1 MTAIG
6 LDTYSASTRPTHRA
20 LIIGASEIARRIA
33 VELSL
38 NNGHGLSPVGF
49 VTSGEIDGG
58 KPDIL
63 PVLGRLGDLI
73 KIARSFDID
82 HVVVTPPSSS
92 SANLREIIPLC
103 QQARLAL
110 RVAAV
115 NGLHGNREFRC
126 EIRPVQIED
135 LLRNGPVEA
144 NHEGLRQRIE
154 GRRVLVTGA
163 GGSIGSE
170 LCRQIAQYGPEQL
183 ALLGHGEHSIFTLAS
198 ELNRS
203 FPRQPIARIIADV
216 RDHLRLEKTFSNF
229 RPEVVLHAA
238 AHKHVPLMEENVE
251 EAITN
256 NILGTRNL
264 VSAALANDVNTF
276 TLISTD
282 KAVNPTSVMGA
293 TKRVAEMIVSDAARN
308 SGRCFVSVRFGN
320 VIGSRGSVLSIFR
333 DQMRH
338 GGPLTVT
345 HPEMLRYFMTIDEAV
360 HLALQAI
367 VLGKGG
373 EILVLDMGAPRRI
386 LDIARELIELHRC
399 EVDREVAIEFTGAR
413 PSEKL
418 SEELLLQ
425 SDDYLPSANSKI
437 YVLRSSINGQ
447 SHAEHNVADQPLTLK
462 EQVNELIEAARVGD
476 QARIFHYLRLIVA
489 EYNTASALSAV
500 HTG

>member
-1 MTAIG
+1 MMARG
-6 LDTYSASTRPTHRA
+6 FDTSSSSTGQTHRA
-20 LIIGASEIARRIA
+20 LIIGASEIARKVA
-33 VELSL
+33 AELSL
-38 NNGHGLSPVGF
+38 NTVHGLAPVGF
-49 VTSGEIDGG
+49 VTSEETDGG
-58 KPDIL
+58 RPDTL

-82 HVVVTPPSSS
+82 HVVVILPSSS
-92 SANLREIIPLC
+92 SVNLREIKSLC
-103 QQARLAL
+103 QQAQLVL

-115 NGLHGNREFRC
+115 NGLHGNGAFHC

-170 LCRQIAQYGPEQL
+170 LCRQIAQYGPAQL

-198 ELNRS
+198 ELNRI

-216 RDHLRLEKTFSNF
+216 RDHLRLEKIFSDL

-256 NILGTRNL
+256 NVLGTRNL
-264 VSAALANDVNTF
+264 VNAALAIDVNTF

-293 TKRVAEMIVSDAARN
+293 TKRVAEIIVSEAARN
-308 SGRCFVSVRFGN
+308 TSRCFVSVRFGN
-320 VIGSRGSVLSIFR
+320 VLGSRGSVLSIFR

-345 HPEMLRYFMTIDEAV
+345 HPEMRRYFMTIDEAV

-373 EILVLDMGAPRRI
+373 EIFVLDMGEPRLI
-386 LDIARELIELHRC
+386 LDIARDLIEFHRF
-399 EVDREVAIEFTGAR
+399 EVDREIAIEFTGAR
-413 PSEKL
+413 PGEKL
-418 SEELLLQ
+418 SEELALQ
-425 SDDYLPSANSKI
+425 SNDYLRSANSKI
-437 YVLRSSINGQ
+437 YILRSSINGQ
-447 SHAEHNVADQPLTLK
+447 SHAEHNVADRPMRLT
-462 EQVNELIEAARVGD
+462 EQVAELIEAARVGD
-476 QARIFHYLRLIVA
+476 QTRIFNYLGSIVT
-489 EYNTASALSAV
+489 EYNRAALSAV
-500 HTG
+500 HTA

>member
-6 LDTYSASTRPTHRA
+6 PDTYSASTRQTHRA

-33 VELSL
+33 AELSL
-38 NNGHGLSPVGF
+38 NTGHGLSPVGF
-49 VTSGEIDGG
+49 VTSGEIDSG

-82 HVVVTPPSSS
+82 HVVVTSPSSS
-92 SANLREIIPLC
+92 PANLREIMSLC

-115 NGLHGNREFRC
+115 NGLHGNGEFRC

-170 LCRQIAQYGPEQL
+170 LCRQIAQYGPAQL

-198 ELNRS
+198 ELNRI
-203 FPRQPIARIIADV
+203 FPRQYIARIIADV

-238 AHKHVPLMEENVE
+238 AHKHVSLMEENVE

-264 VSAALANDVNTF
+264 VNAALASDVGTF

-293 TKRVAEMIVSDAARN
+293 TKRVAEMIVSDAAR
-308 SGRCFVSVRFGN
+308 SGRCFISVRFGN

-345 HPEMLRYFMTIDEAV
+345 HPEMHRYFMTIDEAV

-386 LDIARELIELHRC
+386 LDIARELIELHRG
-399 EVDREVAIEFTGAR
+399 EVDREIAIEFTGAR
-413 PSEKL
+413 PGEKL
-418 SEELLLQ
+418 SEELVLQ
-425 SDDYLPSANSKI
+425 SNDYLRSANSKI

-447 SHAEHNVADQPLTLK
+447 SHAKHNVADRPLTLM
-462 EQVNELIEAARVGD
+462 EQVNELIEAARFGD
-476 QARIFHYLRLIVA
+476 QARIFHYLRSIVA
-489 EYNTASALSAV
+489 EYNTASALSAG